1 MPSLVPREIEDNTYL
16 KVEGVRE
23 GTGGGGVG
31 GVGGEQ
37 IRCIV
42 QCTTDEFLCTVSIED
57 YYLACITSIAVV

>member
-23 GTGGGGVG
+23 GTG

>member
-31 GVGGEQ
+31 GEQ

-57 YYLACITSIAVV
+57 

>member
-1 MPSLVPREIEDNTYL
+1 MPSLLPREIEDNTYL

-23 GTGGGGVG
+23 GTGG